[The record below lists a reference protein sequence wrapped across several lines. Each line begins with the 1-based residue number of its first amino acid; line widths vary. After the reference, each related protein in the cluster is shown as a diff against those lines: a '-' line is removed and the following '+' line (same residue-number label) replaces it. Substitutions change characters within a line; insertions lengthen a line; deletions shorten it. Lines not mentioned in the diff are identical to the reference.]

1 MQHYSYR
8 YYAVLL
14 LFFLQGF
21 SPVFANENPT
31 DIIKAAIDYWR
42 DKSSYSVANMT
53 IHRPYWKR
61 TMTLRMWTQGM
72 KKSLVRVIYPPK
84 DKGNATLTKNDKMWM
99 FSPKTN
105 RIIKIPSSM
114 MNQGWMGS
122 DFSNNDVAKADSLLK
137 HYTHTFKGTETHQG
151 QTVYIVEAVPFDD
164 APVVWGKEVLKIR
177 ADHIILEHAFFD
189 QDNVLV
195 KKMVTRDI
203 KKMGGKRI
211 ARVQRMQKAEQ
222 PNKWTEIVVTEA
234 QFKLNV
240 PNRRFTLSNLRNPR
254 N

>member
-1 MQHYSYR
+1 
-8 YYAVLL
+8 
-14 LFFLQGF
+14 
-21 SPVFANENPT
+21 
-31 DIIKAAIDYWR
+31 
-42 DKSSYSVANMT
+42 MT
-53 IHRPYWKR
+53 IHRPFWQR
-61 TMTLRMWTQGM
+61 TMTLRMWTKGM
-72 KKSLVRVIYPPK
+72 KKSLVRVTKPKK

-137 HYTHTFKGTETHQG
+137 HYTHTLNGTEIHDG
-151 QTVYIVEAVPFDD
+151 QTVYIIKAVPFDD

-189 QDNVLV
+189 QDGVLV
-195 KKMVTRDI
+195 KKMVTREI
-203 KKMGGKRI
+203 KKMGGKHI
-211 ARVQRMQKAEQ
+211 ARVQRMQKAEK
-222 PNKWTEIVVTEA
+222 PKKWTEIVVKEA

-240 PNRRFTLSNLRNPR
+240 PDRTFTQSNLRNPR
-254 N
+254 E